1 MNHRILI
8 LGSLDE
14 FVPLVRMAR
23 ERGIYT
29 VDCDGYP
36 EGPAKTFADRAY
48 TVPVT
53 EIDQIAQICKT
64 EQADG
69 ILTAYSDLLLE
80 CMVKIADRA
89 GLPCYLSPD
98 QLEVY
103 RNKAS
108 MKQMF
113 QRLGIGTPKFT
124 RLYEDFEDRQLEG
137 FRFPV
142 IAKPIDKFGSRG
154 IFVLNT
160 IKEIRSR
167 FQDVCQTSE
176 IKQILIEE
184 YNTGFEFNM
193 MCWVREGHLH
203 VLSIADRE
211 KTAVEGW
218 SIPISTRNVYPSRLM
233 SYVYEDAKSILEKVI
248 AFTGQKNGELSMQF
262 FWKPSEG
269 IQVCEIAAR
278 FLGYEHELIEYSS
291 GFSIEKLLLD
301 SIYDPDSLEK
311 DLAGHNPWFQT
322 TSAVLYFQG
331 KEKTISDLS
340 KARDIA
346 RLPYVKS
353 SWLFYEEGETIQ
365 HYVRPYAA
373 RCCITGPTREVVDEE
388 TQYIFDHISFTGE
401 GGEELLYSN
410 QITDYHL

>member
-14 FVPLVRMAR
+14 FVPMVRMAR

-29 VDCDGYP
+29 VVCDGYP

-124 RLYEDFEDRQLEG
+124 RLYEDFEDRQL
-137 FRFPV
+137 
-142 IAKPIDKFGSRG
+142 
-154 IFVLNT
+154 
-160 IKEIRSR
+160 
-167 FQDVCQTSE
+167 
-176 IKQILIEE
+176 
-184 YNTGFEFNM
+184 
-193 MCWVREGHLH
+193 
-203 VLSIADRE
+203 
-211 KTAVEGW
+211 
-218 SIPISTRNVYPSRLM
+218 
-233 SYVYEDAKSILEKVI
+233 
-248 AFTGQKNGELSMQF
+248 
-262 FWKPSEG
+262 
-269 IQVCEIAAR
+269 
-278 FLGYEHELIEYSS
+278 
-291 GFSIEKLLLD
+291 
-301 SIYDPDSLEK
+301 
-311 DLAGHNPWFQT
+311 
-322 TSAVLYFQG
+322 
-331 KEKTISDLS
+331 
-340 KARDIA
+340 
-346 RLPYVKS
+346 
-353 SWLFYEEGETIQ
+353 
-365 HYVRPYAA
+365 
-373 RCCITGPTREVVDEE
+373 
-388 TQYIFDHISFTGE
+388 
-401 GGEELLYSN
+401 
-410 QITDYHL
+410 